1 MATKREIFE
10 KLQQDILMWQ
20 GVRAQSADAAER
32 LGLGEL
38 ENAFPNGVFPR
49 RAIHEFITASPEDV
63 AASDGFIGALLA
75 ILMENGGPCVWVST
89 SRKLFPIS
97 LSAFNV
103 EPDRIIFMDARSE
116 KEVLWITE
124 EALRCEGLVA
134 VISELPS
141 LSLVE
146 SRRLQLAVEQSGVT
160 GFIFRKDPSKMASNV
175 ASVRWQVSPL
185 PSGNEEGM
193 PGLGFPRWQVEL
205 LKVRSGST
213 GRWMLEWAG
222 DRFQEVVPEKK
233 TVLQWPENGD
243 RQIG

>member
-1 MATKREIFE
+1 
-10 KLQQDILMWQ
+10 
-20 GVRAQSADAAER
+20 
-32 LGLGEL
+32 
-38 ENAFPNGVFPR
+38 
-49 RAIHEFITASPEDV
+49 
-63 AASDGFIGALLA
+63 
-75 ILMENGGPCVWVST
+75 MENGGPCVWVST

-160 GFIFRKDPSKMASNV
+160 GFIFRKAPSKMASNV